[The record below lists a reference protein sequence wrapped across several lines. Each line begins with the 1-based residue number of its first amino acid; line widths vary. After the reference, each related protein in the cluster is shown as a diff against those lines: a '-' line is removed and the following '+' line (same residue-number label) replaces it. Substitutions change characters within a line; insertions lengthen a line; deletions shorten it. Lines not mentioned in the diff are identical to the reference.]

1 MNEITL
7 KENTEIVD
15 ISKEKKPR
23 RRFGDRKDGRRIR
36 SIEPISLVSPFIM
49 ETRNGS
55 MNYIKDAVPME
66 NMEKF
71 LYVFN
76 KEARDRL
83 LAANYTLLKSD
94 EKNET
99 YVFANQMDM
108 TFALADISFIRSNTL
123 TF

>member
-1 MNEITL
+1 
-7 KENTEIVD
+7 
-15 ISKEKKPR
+15 
-23 RRFGDRKDGRRIR
+23 
-36 SIEPISLVSPFIM
+36 
-49 ETRNGS
+49 
-55 MNYIKDAVPME
+55 
-66 NMEKF
+66 MEKF
-71 LYVFN
+71 LYVFS
-76 KEARDRL
+76 KEVRDRL

>member
-1 MNEITL
+1 
-7 KENTEIVD
+7 
-15 ISKEKKPR
+15 
-23 RRFGDRKDGRRIR
+23 
-36 SIEPISLVSPFIM
+36 
-49 ETRNGS
+49 
-55 MNYIKDAVPME
+55 
-66 NMEKF
+66 MEKF

-76 KEARDRL
+76 MEARDRL

>member
-1 MNEITL
+1 
-7 KENTEIVD
+7 
-15 ISKEKKPR
+15 
-23 RRFGDRKDGRRIR
+23 
-36 SIEPISLVSPFIM
+36 
-49 ETRNGS
+49 
-55 MNYIKDAVPME
+55 
-66 NMEKF
+66 MEKF

-83 LAANYTLLKSD
+83 LEANYTLLKSD
-94 EKNET
+94 EKNEV

>member
-1 MNEITL
+1 
-7 KENTEIVD
+7 
-15 ISKEKKPR
+15 
-23 RRFGDRKDGRRIR
+23 
-36 SIEPISLVSPFIM
+36 M
-49 ETRNGS
+49 EQ
-55 MNYIKDAVPME
+55 
-66 NMEKF
+66 F